1 MLGLLELFVVIIS
14 KVKRRQN
21 MQKYF
26 VFLFLLVIVISF
38 SENLEDFL
46 YNYMVDLY
54 NVPCQIAELITPV
67 IIKDSE
73 EFGLDPL
80 LMTAIFQHET
90 RFKNVYGDGGD
101 AVGIPQLHQ
110 NAVYYVCAFYPEIR
124 EKVKEI
130 NGHANLIKYPVLQ
143 VQIAIRYFYLIQ
155 RNLELSTLEAIGR
168 YNGREE
174 AYNIYTAKVIS
185 EYASILLA
193 YEEYKIT
200 TKSQLPTTYRGGGL

>member
-1 MLGLLELFVVIIS
+1 
-14 KVKRRQN
+14 

-80 LMTAIFQHET
+80 LMTAIFQHES
-90 RFKNVYGDGGD
+90 RFKNVYGDDGY
-101 AVGIPQLHQ
+101 AVGIPQLHE

-124 EKVKEI
+124 KKVKEI

-155 RNLELSTLEAIGR
+155 RNLELSTLEAIGK
-168 YNGREE
+168 YNGRDDM
-174 AYNIYTAKVIS
+174 YNIYTAKVIS

-193 YEEYKIT
+193 YEEYKM
-200 TKSQLPTTYRGGGL
+200 K

>member
-1 MLGLLELFVVIIS
+1 MKKFMVFILVLSVSICFS
-14 KVKRRQN
+14 KS
-21 MQKYF
+21 
-26 VFLFLLVIVISF
+26 IT
-38 SENLEDFL
+38 DFL
-46 YNYMVDLY
+46 YTYMVDLY
-54 NVPCQIAELITPV
+54 NVQNNIAGSIVPV
-67 IIKDSE
+67 IVEDSE
-73 EFGLDPL
+73 QLGLDPL
-80 LMTAIFQHET
+80 LITAIFQHES
-90 RFKNVYGDGGD
+90 RFKNVYGDDGD

-130 NGHANLIKYPVLQ
+130 NGHANLIKFPVMQ

-193 YEEYKIT
+193 YEEYKI
-200 TKSQLPTTYRGGGL
+200 K